1 MKKIILS
8 ILIIIYLI
16 PIVNAASNRLIFTSN
31 KDRLIYNTSYF
42 NENIFMHHTDMIP
55 GSSYKD
61 ELIIENKTTTKYK
74 LYLRVVDKNQSIL
87 SNELLDN
94 IEMSIYLNGNLI
106 YDGYARGLDYKSSGV
121 NLQNSIYIGEYSSL
135 VTSEL
140 LVETKLNTS
149 YSNTNN
155 NEFAYIDWEFVA
167 NYNDEIIPINPDTGD
182 RIFIIIKILLTLLI
196 GISIMLYIM
205 YRKMKYLV

>member
-8 ILIIIYLI
+8 ILIIIFLI

-42 NENIFMHHTDMIP
+42 DENIFMHHTDMIP

-149 YSNTNN
+149 YSNTKN
-155 NEFAYIDWEFVA
+155 NEFAYIDWEFIA

>member
-167 NYNDEIIPINPDTGD
+167 NYNEEIIPINPDTGD